1 MICFVWR
8 GRRDLRAVP
17 HRLEPGFEA
26 ARTGSAP
33 PGPLCPHGEGC
44 SELAC
49 ALYTSQPLLVT
60 MASQDA
66 AEQAAGSTDPLQYD
80 LTTVV
85 AKSLDRHLVFPLLE
99 FLSQKQLYPA
109 EDIESAK
116 LELIEKTNMVDYA
129 VDIYQ
134 GLNQTDEVSVQG
146 VGETLRLSF
155 HAAGNADARR
165 TMLREG
171 WLAASRP

>member
-1 MICFVWR
+1 
-8 GRRDLRAVP
+8 
-17 HRLEPGFEA
+17 
-26 ARTGSAP
+26 
-33 PGPLCPHGEGC
+33 
-44 SELAC
+44 
-49 ALYTSQPLLVT
+49 
-60 MASQDA
+60 MASLGA
-66 AEQAAGSTDPLQYD
+66 AEPAAASSADPLQYD

-134 GLNQTDEVSVQG
+134 GLNQTDEVRGLDG
-146 VGETLRLSF
+146 VNGVKRIYLTQ
-155 HAAGNADARR
+155 
-165 TMLREG
+165 
-171 WLAASRP
+171 